1 MPPGAANAPQ
11 GTALGNVK
19 RQLAKLQDT
28 CARML
33 VAERRRNASLEK
45 HIAKLQAK
53 VTKLEARDEEL
64 RAELQARDERD
75 AEHEKRS
82 MSYSINGSGTSR
94 SLVLALEDSDTRTT
108 KRAEFWN
115 VSRRT
120 HSGL

>member
-45 HIAKLQAK
+45 HLAKLQTK
-53 VTKLEARDEEL
+53 VTKLEARNEEL

-75 AEHEKRS
+75 AEQLEARKTLDELFNQWKRDEQ
-82 MSYSINGSGTSR
+82 I
-94 SLVLALEDSDTRTT
+94 A
-108 KRAEFWN
+108 RA
-115 VSRRT
+115 
-120 HSGL
+120 GP

>member
-64 RAELQARDERD
+64 RAELRPARDERD
-75 AEHEKRS
+75 AEQLEARKTLDELFNQWKRDEQ
-82 MSYSINGSGTSR
+82 I
-94 SLVLALEDSDTRTT
+94 A
-108 KRAEFWN
+108 RA
-115 VSRRT
+115 
-120 HSGL
+120 GP